1 MNENQDSAE
10 RNEGRPASPADDS
23 SPRGQRNENSPQTEF
38 QQENR
43 REDRSTDSEGQTK
56 QFTPR
61 GQQNESDPNAGRLDA
76 YNFGKNQ
83 KKPESESRNPAPEKN
98 ASSEESKPREAGNEQ
113 SNRQPKPETGNNE
126 SSAAREKST
135 DPASSEKENPSA
147 NQPDN
152 DNERRQE
159 RRNQNNRRQNNRK
172 RNPNQRQRNPNR
184 SESSANAPAQQSEE
198 TESRPR
204 SSESAPQG
212 ERQNRRHDRP
222 ERVRR
227 VENRQRDDKNQNQD
241 QNQDDAKPRQ
251 HSLHKPYTNDRISI
265 VIPLYNEE
273 ESIKPLYSQIRN
285 VFENTRRP
293 YEIVFVDDGSTDK
306 SLVRIREICRV
317 DRRSKYISFQKNY
330 GKSAALQM
338 GFKAATGGIIIT
350 MDADLQDDPKEIPH
364 LIRKLNEGYD
374 LVSGW
379 KKKRFDPFVK
389 KFSSKFFNFTTRVI
403 SGIKIHDFNCGLK
416 AYRKEAAD
424 SILVYGELHRY
435 MPVLAHWNGFSVTE
449 VEVRH
454 HPRMY
459 GKTKFGISRFF
470 KGFVDLLTVVFLTRY
485 IKRPMHLFGF
495 LGAIATFA
503 GIGVNGYL
511 TYEWIM
517 GQPLSNRP
525 MLFLGMLLI
534 IVGVQ
539 FFSTGLLGEL
549 MVHNFQSDKE
559 YNIKE
564 KSN

>member
-1 MNENQDSAE
+1 MNENQESAE
-10 RNEGRPASPADDS
+10 RNEEKPRVSEGEG
-23 SPRGQRNENSPQTEF
+23 SPRSQQDHSAAEPRVEQERSYREEKAQNNENKQNFTPQGENMSSGNDNRTASEPTAGNSRSQSDDTQKSDS
-38 QQENR
+38 QQENTGGR
-43 REDRSTDSEGQTK
+43 SNRNDRQDDNRN
-56 QFTPR
+56 P
-61 GQQNESDPNAGRLDA
+61 
-76 YNFGKNQ
+76 
-83 KKPESESRNPAPEKN
+83 ESRND
-98 ASSEESKPREAGNEQ
+98 SQQSENSGSEGTANKSE
-113 SNRQPKPETGNNE
+113 NRQKDG
-126 SSAAREKST
+126 
-135 DPASSEKENPSA
+135 
-147 NQPDN
+147 
-152 DNERRQE
+152 NERRNE
-159 RRNQNNRRQNNRK
+159 RRNPNNRRQNNRR
-172 RNPNQRQRNPNR
+172 RNPNSRERDPNR
-184 SESSANAPAQQSEE
+184 ISTNENASEE
-198 TESRPR
+198 TKEAEVKPERTER
-204 SSESAPQG
+204 APQQ
-212 ERQNRRHDRP
+212 ERSQNRRERPDRVKRLDRK
-222 ERVRR
+222 ERDERSQKDDDST
-227 VENRQRDDKNQNQD
+227 QRPNTSSRSASNE
-241 QNQDDAKPRQ
+241 
-251 HSLHKPYTNDRISI
+251 RISI
-265 VIPLYNEE
+265 VIPLYNED
-273 ESIKPLYSQIRN
+273 ESIKPLYSQIRR
-285 VFENTRRP
+285 VFENSRRP
-293 YEIVFVDDGSTDK
+293 YEIVFVDDGSTDS
-306 SLVRIREICRV
+306 SLQKIKEICRM
-317 DRRSKYISFQKNY
+317 DKRCKYISFQKNY

-350 MDADLQDDPKEIPH
+350 MDADLQDDPKEIPN
-364 LIRKLNEGYD
+364 LVRKLDEGWD

-379 KKKRFDPFVK
+379 KKKRFDPFIK
-389 KFSSKFFNFTTRVI
+389 RFSSKFFNFTTRVI

-424 SILVYGELHRY
+424 SIMVYGELHRY

-511 TYEWIM
+511 TYEWLM